1 MPIKTHPLEALKNYL
16 PENTFE
22 DVIEFMH
29 SYKIHLILRKD
40 RKSILG
46 DYRPAHRGKPHTISL
61 NISLNPYHFLITFIH
76 ELAHLVNY
84 LNHQQSVM
92 PHGKE
97 WKQVFALLLK
107 RFTDKHVFPED
118 IHQALI
124 KSMKNLS
131 ASTCSDAALFRVLH
145 RYDTGK
151 QRVILVEQLSIGATF
166 KTSEGRQFRL
176 LAKRRTRFECEE
188 IPGGRKYLFPGLY
201 EVIPE

>member
-61 NISLNPYHFLITFIH
+61 NISLNKYHFLITFIH
-76 ELAHLVNY
+76 ELAHLINY

-97 WKQVFALLLK
+97 WKQ
-107 RFTDKHVFPED
+107 E
-118 IHQALI
+118 
-124 KSMKNLS
+124 
-131 ASTCSDAALFRVLH
+131 
-145 RYDTGK
+145 
-151 QRVILVEQLSIGATF
+151 
-166 KTSEGRQFRL
+166 
-176 LAKRRTRFECEE
+176 
-188 IPGGRKYLFPGLY
+188 
-201 EVIPE
+201 